1 MSVWSRARALLARF
15 WSRHDG
21 VAAVEFAMIAPIMLL
36 VYLGSMEGSALLT
49 MDRRIQTIS
58 NSVGDLVARGK
69 DRVSMSEIDDYFTA
83 ARIIMAPYST
93 SGLVQRV
100 VSVQV
105 DKDGKGV
112 VRWSRDS
119 GKAVP
124 YAKGTSYALPAEIT
138 DIAREGFVIVAE
150 ATMPYTPLTGL
161 VFNQQYTLYRENFY
175 MPRFGNEIELL
186 AQ

>member
-1 MSVWSRARALLARF
+1 MIAWLRARALLARF
-15 WSRHDG
+15 WRGHDG
-21 VAAVEFAMIAPIMLL
+21 VAAVEFAMILPIMLL
-36 VYLGSMEGSALLT
+36 VYLGSMEGSALIT
-49 MDRRIQTIS
+49 MDRRVQTIS

-69 DRVSMSEIDDYFTA
+69 DKVSTSEIDDYFA
-83 ARIIMAPYST
+83 ASNIILAPYST

-119 GKAVP
+119 GKKVP
-124 YAKGTSYALPAEIT
+124 YAKGTPFKLPAEIT

-150 ATMPYTPLTGL
+150 ATIPYTPLTGL
-161 VFNQQYTLYRENFY
+161 VFDQKYTLYRENFY
-175 MPRFGNEIELL
+175 MPRFGNEIVLL
-186 AQ
+186 P

>member
-1 MSVWSRARALLARF
+1 MMGWNRTRTLLTRF
-15 WSRHDG
+15 WRGRDG
-21 VAAVEFAMIAPIMLL
+21 VAAVEFALILPIMLL
-36 VYLGSMEGSALLT
+36 VYLGGMEGSALIT
-49 MDRRIQTIS
+49 MDRRVQTIS

-69 DRVSMSEIDDYFTA
+69 DKVSTAEIDDYFA
-83 ARIIMAPYST
+83 ASKIILAPYST

-105 DKDGKGV
+105 DKNGKGV

-119 GKAVP
+119 AKAVP
-124 YAKGTSYALPAEIT
+124 YAKGTTFKLPKEIT

-161 VFNQQYTLYRENFY
+161 VFDQKYTLYRENFY
-175 MPRFGNEIELL
+175 MPRFGNEIVLL
-186 AQ
+186 P